1 MSRPTNDDVKPR
13 VYVVE
18 VEGRVV
24 AAVSAIS
31 RREAR
36 ELRGEKWFLSDLATR
51 KDVNGNALWD
61 GKGLIV
67 FRIAEPIDVARYKSA
82 LSEAARRGEYI
93 EDDLFVAF
101 F

>member
-1 MSRPTNDDVKPR
+1 MSRPTNDDGKPR

-36 ELRGEKWFLSDLATR
+36 ELRSEEWFLSDLATR
-51 KDVNGNALWD
+51 KDVNGKALWD
-61 GKGLIV
+61 GKAPRV

-82 LSEAARRGEYI
+82 LSEAERRGEHT
-93 EDDLFVAF
+93 EGDLFVAF